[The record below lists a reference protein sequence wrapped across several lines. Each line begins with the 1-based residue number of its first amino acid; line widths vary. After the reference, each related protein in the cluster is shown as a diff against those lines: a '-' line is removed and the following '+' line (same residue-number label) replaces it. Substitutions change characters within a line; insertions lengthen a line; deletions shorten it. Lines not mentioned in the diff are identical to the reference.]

1 MSISMNSTGTAH
13 FDPRP
18 AVVKFLEK
26 KDRRNKFLT
35 ELYKYRQFVKK
46 FFSD

>member
-13 FDPRP
+13 FDPQP

-26 KDRRNKFLT
+26 KDHRNKFPA
-35 ELYKYRQFVKK
+35 ELYKDRQFVKK